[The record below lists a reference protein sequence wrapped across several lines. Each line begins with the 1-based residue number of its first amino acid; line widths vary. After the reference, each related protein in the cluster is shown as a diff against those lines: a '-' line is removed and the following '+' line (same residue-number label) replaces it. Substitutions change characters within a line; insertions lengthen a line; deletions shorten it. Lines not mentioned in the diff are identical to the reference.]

1 MSCSNIQHLSF
12 SVLCPVYRICVQRLC
27 GVWNMSDVWNLSVN
41 LCLVAA
47 SVVLC
52 VGPWVWILLSHNK
65 CSRGCVAHSASL
77 FPHTVLLLFSAIFPA
92 NANTNKDENKQA
104 CFSRMWPYSQLLSS
118 HTVLLLIK
126 CYRSLNGQNQKI
138 KNQNFWSKKW
148 KKMKFL
154 SYPRSA
160 SMLGKVRLG
169 YDLTQIWVEKIPSR
183 NRLYLVNR

>member
-1 MSCSNIQHLSF
+1 MVISLLFVRLSVHSVSNVLFLYSVSF
-12 SVLCPVYRICVQRLC
+12 LVLCPVYRICVHRLC
-27 GVWNMSDVWNLSVN
+27 GVWNMSDVWNQSVN

-77 FPHTVLLLFSAIFPA
+77 FPHTVLLLLSAIFPA

-126 CYRSLNGQNQKI
+126 CSKNHEKYKQN
-138 KNQNFWSKKW
+138 NSN
-148 KKMKFL
+148 
-154 SYPRSA
+154 
-160 SMLGKVRLG
+160 
-169 YDLTQIWVEKIPSR
+169 
-183 NRLYLVNR
+183 